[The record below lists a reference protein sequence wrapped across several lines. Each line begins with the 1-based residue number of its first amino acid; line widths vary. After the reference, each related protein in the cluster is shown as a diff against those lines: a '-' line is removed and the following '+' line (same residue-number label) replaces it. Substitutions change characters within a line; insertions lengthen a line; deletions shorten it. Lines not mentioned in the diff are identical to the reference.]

1 MAHDGPILDLRA
13 AQPSF
18 DESGMAPVP
27 VDLRL
32 MPGDCAVVECRDFA
46 RATLFADLC
55 CGLIGLAS
63 GSVRFM
69 GLDWTDLG
77 DRQLYALRGRIGRIT
92 RRESWLDLFGT
103 HQNIILQQLHHTT
116 RPTDD
121 VVADAMKLGLAFGF
135 PGLPLTSPGRLSAS
149 DLARAACVRAF
160 LGRPDLLVLEDISD
174 MLPPDAAVAFLEE
187 ITAARDRGAAVMWFA
202 RHAATWADYR
212 PAVNVHLRLLDEGLF
227 PVRGV

>member
-1 MAHDGPILDLRA
+1 MGTDGPILELRA

-32 MPGDCAVVECRDFA
+32 MPGDCAIVDCRDYA

-55 CGLIGLAS
+55 CGMVALAS

-69 GLDWTDLG
+69 GLDWTALG

-121 VVADAMKLGLAFGF
+121 VVAEAMSLGQAFGF
-135 PGLPLTSPGRLSAS
+135 PGLPLTSPGRLSAA
-149 DLARAACVRAF
+149 DLARASCVRAF
-160 LGRPDLLVLEDISD
+160 LGRPDLLMLEDVSD
-174 MLPPDAAVAFLEE
+174 MLPPDATVALLEA

-202 RHAATWADYR
+202 RHGATWAEYR

>member
-1 MAHDGPILDLRA
+1 MANEGPILELRA

-27 VDLRL
+27 IDLRL

-55 CGLIGLAS
+55 CGMISLAS

-69 GLDWTDLG
+69 GLDWSELG

-92 RRESWLDLFGT
+92 RRGSWLDLFGT
-103 HQNIILQQLHHTT
+103 HKNIILQQLHHTL
-116 RPTDD
+116 RPAED
-121 VVADAMKLGLAFGF
+121 VVEDAMALGLAFGF
-135 PGLPLTSPGRLSAS
+135 PGLPVTSPGHLSTA

-174 MLPPDAAVAFLEE
+174 LLPADATVAFLEAV
-187 ITAARDRGAAVMWFA
+187 TAARDRGAAVIWFV

-212 PAVNVHLRLLDEGLF
+212 SAVNVHLRLLDEGLF
-227 PVRGV
+227 PVRGG